1 MPSRLSQ
8 LAGFDE
14 VQSRISMASRMSTTP
29 EGAGW
34 KTSMVPL
41 VSVMSMVSR

>member
-8 LAGFDE
+8 LADYDE
-14 VQSRISMASRMSTTP
+14 VQSRITKALRMSTTP

-34 KTSMVPL
+34 KTSMVPR
-41 VSVMSMVSR
+41 VSMI